1 MGNTFEQESDE
12 VTTDAFTLV
21 KKAVITDS
29 WSEHS
34 TVYPTEAAATQ
45 AAQELVGNPN
55 NYAKVRV
62 MLPNGALFKD
72 TE

>member
-1 MGNTFEQESDE
+1 MGNTFEQETDE
-12 VTTDAFTLV
+12 VTTDAFVVV
-21 KKAVITDS
+21 KKATINDNWTI
-29 WSEHS
+29 HS
-34 TVYPTEAAATQ
+34 SVFPTEAAATQ

-55 NYAKVRV
+55 NYAKARV